1 MTKWHLMYCLL
12 LTLVAFDIATISRA
26 DDWPQF
32 RGPDGQGHAATT
44 NPPLR
49 WTERDNV
56 RWKVPIVGRGWSSP
70 VVWGDQIWLTT
81 AVETPGSA
89 EQLRAAIR
97 RVGAP
102 VPSPQVAGSVQL
114 KVICL
119 DRASGQTRHD
129 ATLFDVAEPIVI
141 CSVNSYASPTPV
153 VDGQRLVCDFG
164 ALGTACLDTTTGK
177 PIWKRSLVIEHQ
189 VGAGSS
195 PITFGDRLIL
205 VRDGC
210 DEQYVTALDAASGR
224 TLWRANRPPLS
235 TSVAVYRK
243 AFSTPLVFRHDDAD
257 QMVVVGAQWVVS
269 YDPTSGRE
277 LWRVDTGETFS
288 NSSRPVYGQGLVFVC
303 TAYGGS
309 KMLAIR
315 PDGRGDVTKTHVAWQ
330 LKRSTPKR
338 SSPLLVGEQLYL
350 VSDDGIASCVQARTG
365 EIHWTQRLSGPHSAS
380 PLLAAGRIYYFGEDG
395 TTTVVRPS
403 TRYDLLAENQ
413 LSGRIMATPAVVD
426 ETILL
431 RTDTHLYRIESR

>member
-1 MTKWHLMYCLL
+1 MNCLL
-12 LTLVAFDIATISRA
+12 LTAGFFDIATIARA

-32 RGPDGQGHAATT
+32 RGPDGQGHAVAA
-44 NPPLR
+44 NPPLC
-49 WTERDNV
+49 WTEDVNV
-56 RWKVPIVGRGWSSP
+56 RWKVPIVGQGWSSP
-70 VVWGDQIWLTT
+70 VVQGDQIWLTT

-89 EQLRAAIR
+89 EQLRAAIA

-102 VPSPQVAGSVQL
+102 VPSPHVAGDVQL
-114 KVICL
+114 RAICL

-129 ATLFDVAEPIVI
+129 VTLFDVADPIVI
-141 CSVNSYASPTPV
+141 CTVNSYASPTPV
-153 VDGQRLVCDFG
+153 LDGQRLVCDFG
-164 ALGTACLDTTTGK
+164 ALGTACIDTRTGQ

-210 DEQYVTALDAASGR
+210 DVQYVTALDTVSGQ
-224 TLWRANRPPLS
+224 TLWRTNRPPLS

-243 AFSTPLVFRHDDAD
+243 AFSTPLVFRHDGTE

-269 YDPTSGRE
+269 YDPASGRE

-315 PDGRGDVTKTHVAWQ
+315 PDGQGDVTETHVAWE
-330 LKRSTPKR
+330 LKRSIPKR
-338 SSPLLVGEQLYL
+338 SSPLLVGEQLYR

-380 PLLAAGRIYYFGEDG
+380 PLLAAGRIHFFGEDG
-395 TTTVVRPS
+395 TTTVVRPG
-403 TRYDLLAENQ
+403 TRYDPLAENRVN
-413 LSGRIMATPAVVD
+413 GRIMATPAVVD
-426 ETILL
+426 DEIFL
-431 RTDTHLYRIESR
+431 RTDTHLYRVQGE